1 MVAVTRS
8 VHGRGWNHTSSG
20 VTDSVTRGAHIFF
33 MLTIKTSLWRQ
44 VPLTAQISLWCNGYT
59 LFKKYLPNHMNIHG
73 QDDCGVLVPS
83 SLEPRMFF
91 LRRPEK
97 KYPGIVSQRRLR
109 GNLGFCP
116 PAATS
121 PAFLHRRHHH
131 RQHASSIQQW
141 QRGLSS
147 SICPSKVARVS
158 RGFSPKH
165 VTTVARCASL

>member
-97 KYPGIVSQRRLR
+97 KIPGHCLAKATQREPRVLPSR
-109 GNLGFCP
+109 CHLPCVP
-116 PAATS
+116 PSS
-121 PAFLHRRHHH
+121 PP
-131 RQHASSIQQW
+131 
-141 QRGLSS
+141 
-147 SICPSKVARVS
+147 PS
-158 RGFSPKH
+158 
-165 VTTVARCASL
+165 TTCF